1 MKFNGYE
8 IALSENELDEI
19 INHRMR
25 TIDLVSKDFEGYKNL
40 TDGNKKALE
49 HLVAAAKILDDV
61 AFIQDHEKNM
71 EMKQALQNAAKESA
85 YAAKALKLFTSF
97 HGVEGHNGI
106 DLEPIEIFKG
116 IKGAKGRNFYPS
128 DLSVEEFHQILTRMI
143 EAGKIEEVKKILSVR
158 TMVRRDQDMLK
169 AIDYTEFFKDEFSK
183 AANEL
188 EVAAHYTTDE
198 EFKDY
203 LGWQAQALLQNNE
216 DMDMLADKHWAILQ
230 NNNQLEFTLGRES
243 YDDELTPT
251 VYDNPKLMELLNAH
265 HIEVNPKDMLGVRVG
280 IINKQGTDLILKF
293 KEHMPELA
301 KLMPYADKYHQSV
314 SGSGELKQ
322 TMVDVDLVAL
332 TGDYAQ
338 CRGAITTAQNLPN
351 NDKLAIKTGG
361 GRRNAYHRQVR
372 MSGDKER
379 NKKLLERLVSPEL
392 HKYFDLEAD
401 HLFVIGHENGHSL
414 GPDNEYQRA
423 LGLYKSTIE
432 EEKADVVSIAFM
444 PEYVKAGVIDE
455 ETLKK
460 IYTTWVVYRL
470 FLKAQPLEAHRV
482 GELIH
487 FNFLHDHKAFWF
499 DESHKVHIDFDKF
512 HDVVYQMLQE
522 TIAVQLSKSSAK
534 AKEFIDKYTTW
545 GETSQYIARIQK
557 ELGVKNYIWIESHF

>member
-1 MKFNGYE
+1 MKINGYE

-25 TIDLVSKDFEGYKNL
+25 TIELVSKDFEGYKNL
-40 TDGNKKALE
+40 TEGNKKALE

-71 EMKQALQNAAKESA
+71 AMKQALQEAAKESA

-143 EAGKIEEVKKILSVR
+143 EAGKIDEVKKILSVR

-251 VYDNPKLMELLNAH
+251 VYDNPQLMELLNAH

-372 MSGDKER
+372 KSGDKER

-392 HKYFDLEAD
+392 HQYFDLEAD

-423 LGLYKSTIE
+423 LGLYKSTVE

-455 ETLKK
+455 ETLKR

-482 GELIH
+482 GELMTIKPSG
-487 FNFLHDHKAFWF
+487 LMKATNC
-499 DESHKVHIDFDKF
+499 I
-512 HDVVYQMLQE
+512 L
-522 TIAVQLSKSSAK
+522 ILISSM
-534 AKEFIDKYTTW
+534 T
-545 GETSQYIARIQK
+545 
-557 ELGVKNYIWIESHF
+557 

>member
-1 MKFNGYE
+1 MKINGYE
-8 IALSENELDEI
+8 IALSEEQLDDI
-19 INHRMR
+19 INNKMR
-25 TIDLVSKDFEGYKNL
+25 TIELVSKEFEGYKNL
-40 TDGNKKALE
+40 TEGNKKALE
-49 HLVAAAKILDDV
+49 HLVSAAKILDDV

-71 EMKQALQNAAKESA
+71 EMKQALQEAAQESS
-85 YAAKALKLFTSF
+85 YAAKALKLFTLF

-128 DLSVEEFHQILTRMI
+128 DLSVEEFHKILTRMI
-143 EAGKIEEVKKILSVR
+143 EEGKIDEVKKILSVR
-158 TMVRRDQDMLK
+158 TMVRRDKDILK
-169 AIDYTEFFKDEFSK
+169 AIDYTEYFKDEFSK

-198 EFKDY
+198 DFKDY

-216 DMDMLADKHWAILQ
+216 DMDMLADKHWAVLQ

-251 VYDNPKLMELLNAH
+251 VYDNPTLMELLNKH

-423 LGLYKSTIE
+423 LGLYKSTVE

-487 FNFLHDHKAFWF
+487 FNFLHDNKAFRF
-499 DESHKVHIDFDKF
+499 DDEHKLHIDFDKF

-522 TIAVQLSKSSAK
+522 TIEVQLSKSSAK

-545 GETSQYIARIQK
+545 GETSQYIAKVQK
-557 ELGVKNYIWIESHF
+557 ELGVKNYIWIEGHF

>member
-1 MKFNGYE
+1 MKINGYE
-8 IALSENELDEI
+8 LNLNEEQLDDI
-19 INHRMR
+19 INNKMR
-25 TIDLVSKDFEGYKNL
+25 TIELVDKNFPGYQNL

-49 HLVAAAKILDDV
+49 HLVAAARVFDDV
-61 AFIQDHEKNM
+61 AMEQDHELNLT
-71 EMKQALQNAAKESA
+71 MKKALEEAARSSTH
-85 YAAKALKLFTSF
+85 AAKALKLFTSF

-106 DLEPIEIFKG
+106 ELEPVEIFKG

-128 DLSVEEFHQILTRMI
+128 DLSEKEFHEIITRMI
-143 EAGKIEEVKKILSVR
+143 NNGKIDEVKKILSVR
-158 TMVRRDQDMLK
+158 TMVRRDGADLK
-169 AIDYTEFFKDEFSK
+169 AIDYTEYFADEFSK

-198 EFKDY
+198 DFKDY

-216 DMDMLADKHWAILQ
+216 EMDMLADKHWAVLQ

-251 VYDNPKLMELLNAH
+251 VYNNPELMKLIDEH

-280 IINKQGTDLILKF
+280 IINKEGTDLILKF

-301 KLMPYADKYHQSV
+301 KLMPYAGQYHQSV
-314 SGSGELKQ
+314 SDGEELKQ

-372 MSGDKER
+372 QSGDKER
-379 NKKLLERLVSPEL
+379 NKKLLEKLVAPEL

-414 GPDNEYQRA
+414 GPDNEYQRN
-423 LGLYKSTIE
+423 LGLYRSTIE
-432 EEKADVVSIAFM
+432 EEKADTVSIAFM

-460 IYTTWVVYRL
+460 IYTTWVAFRL

-487 FNFLHDHKAFWF
+487 FNFMHENGAFWF
-499 DESHKVHIDFDKF
+499 DDEHKLHINFDKF
-512 HDVVYQMLQE
+512 HDVIMAMLKE
-522 TIAVQLSKSSAK
+522 TIEVQLSKSAEKAK
-534 AKEFIDKYTTW
+534 AFIDKYTQW
-545 GETSQYIARIQK
+545 GKVPQYIAMVQK
-557 ELGVKNYIWIESHF
+557 ELGVKNYIAIKDHF

>member
-1 MKFNGYE
+1 MKINGYE
-8 IALSENELDEI
+8 LNVSEDFLDDI
-19 INHRMR
+19 FAHKTR
-25 TIDLVSKDFEGYKNL
+25 TIELVDKNFSGYKNL
-40 TDGNKKALE
+40 TEGNKKALE
-49 HLVAAAKILDDV
+49 HLVAAAKIFDDV
-61 AFIQDHEKNM
+61 AMEQDHEMNLP
-71 EMKQALQNAAKESA
+71 MKKALEEAAQTSTH
-85 YAAKALKLFTSF
+85 AAKALRLFMSF

-116 IKGAKGRNFYPS
+116 IKGSKGRNFYPS
-128 DLSVEEFHQILTRMI
+128 DLGVEEFHQIITRMI
-143 EAGKIEEVKKILSVR
+143 NEGKIDEVRKILSVR
-158 TMVRRDQDMLK
+158 TMVRRSGKDLK
-169 AIDYTEFFKDEFSK
+169 AIDYTEYFAAAFSA

-198 EFKDY
+198 DFKDY
-203 LGWQAQALLQNNE
+203 LGWQAQPLLQNNE
-216 DMDMLADKHWAILQ
+216 DMDMLADKHWAVLQ

-243 YDDELTPT
+243 YDDELTAT
-251 VYDNPKLMELLNAH
+251 IYDNPELMKLINEH
-265 HIEVNPKDMLGVRVG
+265 QIEVNPKDMLGVRVG
-280 IINKQGTDLILKF
+280 IINKEGTELILKF

-301 KLMPYADKYHQSV
+301 RLMPFAEQYHQSI
-314 SGSGELKQ
+314 SDGEELKQ

-372 MSGDKER
+372 KSVDSER
-379 NKKLLERLVSPEL
+379 NRKLLEKLVAPEL

-423 LGLYKSTIE
+423 LGLHRSTIE
-432 EEKADVVSIAFM
+432 EEKADTVSIAFM

-460 IYTTWVVYRL
+460 IYTTWVAYRL

-487 FNFLHDHKAFWF
+487 FNFLHDNGAFYF
-499 DESHKVHIDFDKF
+499 DENNKLHINFEHF
-512 HDVVYQMLQE
+512 HDVVYAMLKE
-522 TIAVQLSKSSAK
+522 TIEVQLSKSSEKAK
-534 AKEFIDKYTTW
+534 AFIDKYTHW
-545 GETSQYIARIQK
+545 GKYSQYIAEVQK
-557 ELGVKNYIWIESHF
+557 ELGVKNYIEIKGHF

>member
-1 MKFNGYE
+1 MKINGYE
-8 IALSENELDEI
+8 IALSEEQLDDI
-19 INHRMR
+19 INNKMR
-25 TIDLVSKDFEGYKNL
+25 TIELVSKEFEGYKNL
-40 TDGNKKALE
+40 TEGNKKALE
-49 HLVAAAKILDDV
+49 HLVSAAKILDDV

-71 EMKQALQNAAKESA
+71 EMKQALQEAAQESS

-128 DLSVEEFHQILTRMI
+128 DLSVEEFHKILTRMI
-143 EAGKIEEVKKILSVR
+143 EEGKIDEVKKILSVR
-158 TMVRRDQDMLK
+158 TMVRRDKDILK
-169 AIDYTEFFKDEFSK
+169 AIDYTEYFKDEFSK

-198 EFKDY
+198 DFKDY

-216 DMDMLADKHWAILQ
+216 DMDMLADKHWAVLQ

-251 VYDNPKLMELLNAH
+251 VYDNPTLMELLNKH

-423 LGLYKSTIE
+423 LGLYKSTVE

-487 FNFLHDHKAFWF
+487 FNFLHDNKAFRF
-499 DESHKVHIDFDKF
+499 DDEHKLHIDFDKF

-522 TIAVQLSKSSAK
+522 TIEVQLSKSSAK

-545 GETSQYIARIQK
+545 GETSQHIAKVQK
-557 ELGVKNYIWIESHF
+557 ELGVKNYIWIEGHF